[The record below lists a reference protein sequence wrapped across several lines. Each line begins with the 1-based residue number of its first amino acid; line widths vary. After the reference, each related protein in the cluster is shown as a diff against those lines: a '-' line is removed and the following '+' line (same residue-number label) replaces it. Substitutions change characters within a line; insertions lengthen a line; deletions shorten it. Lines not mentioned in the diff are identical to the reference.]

1 MRKPAKSE
9 LRLLVIF
16 GAAVFLA
23 LNLFGVRAWMVRK
36 QTIAANMQQTRT
48 ALAEAKSWMTA
59 AESIQAAQGWM
70 QEHPAPVNTG
80 DGASTAL
87 LNAVRAEAEKSGIK
101 VVEETLLPSALGSA
115 GNSALLQAKLSGP
128 FAGMARF
135 LFELQSPIAWRA
147 VTKMTIRSDSEPP
160 NVVMEMEIR
169 QYYVPPSK
177 GGESTGS

>member
-1 MRKPAKSE
+1 MRKPAKNE

-23 LNLFGVRAWMVRK
+23 LNLFGVRAWMDRREA
-36 QTIAANMQQTRT
+36 IAASIAQTRT
-48 ALAEAKSWMTA
+48 SLEEAKSWIIA
-59 AESIQAAQGWM
+59 AESIQAAHEWM
-70 QEHPAPVNTG
+70 KEHAAPVNSG

-87 LNAVRAEAEKSGIK
+87 LNSVRAEAEKAGIK
-101 VVEETLLPSALGSA
+101 VVEETLMPSAPGSV
-115 GNSALLQAKLSGP
+115 GNSALLQTKLSGP
-128 FAGMARF
+128 FSGVARF

-169 QYYVPPSK
+169 QYYVPPST

>member
-1 MRKPAKSE
+1 MRKPAKNE

-23 LNLFGVRAWMVRK
+23 LNLFGVRAWMLRK
-36 QTIAANMQQTRT
+36 QSIAANMAQTRA
-48 ALAEAKSWMTA
+48 ALAEAKSWMIA
-59 AESIQAAQGWM
+59 AESIQVAHEWM
-70 QEHPAPVNTG
+70 KEHPAPVNTG

-87 LNAVRAEAEKSGIK
+87 LNSVRAEAEKAGIK
-101 VVEETLLPSALGSA
+101 VVEETLMSSVTGGA
-115 GNSALLQAKLSGP
+115 GNSALLQTKLSGP
-128 FAGMARF
+128 FAGVARF

-160 NVVMEMEIR
+160 NVVMDMEIR
-169 QYYVPPSK
+169 QYYVPPTK